1 MTYKRDMRNECYH
14 CSYKREVPGNAH
26 IQCIKPDMDMVG
38 NEHGIRN
45 GWFFYPLLF
54 DPTWKERM
62 CKNYEDHE
70 SVKNV
75 VSESVSRSVSVAG
88 ESK

>member
-1 MTYKRDMRNECYH
+1 MSKEFKRDRMNECYH
-14 CSYKREVPGNAH
+14 CKHKRSVPGNCH
-26 IQCIKPDMDMVG
+26 IECVKPNMDMKG

-54 DPTWKERM
+54 DPTWKEAM
-62 CKNYEDHE
+62 CKNYENHE
-70 SVKNV
+70 SVETV
-75 VSESVSRSVSVAG
+75 VSESVSVAG